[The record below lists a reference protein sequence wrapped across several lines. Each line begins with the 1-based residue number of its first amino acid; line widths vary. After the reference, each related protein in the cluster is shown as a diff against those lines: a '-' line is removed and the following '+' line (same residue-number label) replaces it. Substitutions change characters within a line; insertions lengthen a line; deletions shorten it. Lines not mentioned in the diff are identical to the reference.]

1 MNNNGKQ
8 REGAFSMGDDINDNK
23 ASLVEDICNDLH
35 NDGYDVEIVCESEDY
50 AIVEEERV
58 GKKYKLVVNYRDR
71 NALIQANPRLAIFDN
86 RGIKFGDYIELL
98 FDYETMLHYAP
109 EDFVFDIFTIDNVVV
124 QVCNPSLLFD
134 VSMNGFSHDKYYE
147 SESCY
152 TISLKGITEDN
163 YEEYL
168 NKALFLIGYYNPSTI
183 DERYPR
189 CFEFLGE
196 YYYKYAEDEDEIES
210 RRGLSKEYQGLAFH
224 NIKHHEALAFYNE
237 GKRLFGHEIS
247 FQYFYKVLEHFFLI
261 CRQDEFKK
269 IINDYNSNNNI
280 NEFISNVND
289 IYRQNEDRQLYVLLK
304 TVESEISQIIGE
316 GHAKGYVADNNVESF
331 TEALYTYRNTIVHGK
346 SDEKFSVKIPSNIGS
361 ECENYWNMAAEKIAE
376 KLIMHYCIN

>member
-1 MNNNGKQ
+1 M
-8 REGAFSMGDDINDNK
+8 DDDSNVNES
-23 ASLVEDICNDLH
+23 SLVEDICKDLYH
-35 NDGYDVEIVCESEDY
+35 DGEDVEIVCEGEDY
-50 AIVEEERV
+50 TIVKEERV

-71 NALIQANPRLAIFDN
+71 NALTQANPKLVIFED
-86 RGIKFGDYIELL
+86 RGIKFGDYMELL
-98 FDYETMLHYAP
+98 FDYESMLYYAP
-109 EDFVFDIFTIDNVVV
+109 NDFVFDEFTIDNVVV
-124 QVCNPSLLFD
+124 KVDNPTFLFD
-134 VSMNGFSHDKYYE
+134 VAMNGFCHDKYYK
-147 SESCY
+147 SEFY
-152 TISLKGITEDN
+152 HTISLNGITEDN

-168 NKALFLIGYYNPSTI
+168 NKALFLIGYYNPSTT

-196 YYYKYAEDEDEIES
+196 FYYKYAADEEEIEA
-210 RRGLSKEYQGLAFH
+210 RRGSSKDYQGLAFH

-269 IINDYNSNNNI
+269 LINDYNSNNNI
-280 NEFISNVND
+280 NEFISNVTD

-304 TVESEISQIIGE
+304 TVESEIPQIIDE
-316 GHAKGYVADNNVESF
+316 GHTKGYVADDNIESF
-331 TEALYTYRNTIVHGK
+331 AEALYTYRNTIVHGK

-376 KLIMHYCIN
+376 KLIIHYCIN